1 MDITTQSH
9 DSESSDAI
17 NHFVR
22 RLTLL
27 SAMGVFLDG
36 YDLTIISVALLYIVP
51 TFHPLAAT
59 LGLVAA
65 SAVAGM
71 FVGSLVLGNL
81 SDRYG
86 RRTMYL
92 FDLLFFVVFAILSAL
107 SRNMTE
113 LIIFRFLLGVGIG
126 ADYPVSSALTA
137 EFAPRKRRGLLLVA
151 TIASYQVGAVV
162 AYVVGLLLLPTG
174 ADAWRWMLASG
185 AIPALIVV
193 WARRS
198 IPESPRWLHSAGKEQ
213 ESQAVYQAI
222 GVRDTLHDVAA
233 PLVST
238 DSRPRMGNFRRLFH
252 KDHLRMTIFTSLT
265 WFLFDAGA
273 YAFSI
278 FYPTIFKSLKGSTLE
293 SSVLASAIISAV
305 AFVGI
310 ILNLLL
316 VDRIGRKPIQFVG
329 LLGLGLM
336 FLLMSVIK
344 PGFAI
349 FVVLFMVMYIFLQG
363 PAQMTYVYA
372 TEVFPTSI
380 RATGQGFATAVSRIG
395 GLLGI
400 FAFPILL
407 KDVGLSV
414 GVRVLGTAVLLAAI
428 LTIWLAP
435 ETLNQ
440 SLSDQ

>member
-1 MDITTQSH
+1 M
-9 DSESSDAI
+9 
-17 NHFVR
+17 
-22 RLTLL
+22 
-27 SAMGVFLDG
+27 
-36 YDLTIISVALLYIVP
+36 
-51 TFHPLAAT
+51 
-59 LGLVAA
+59 
-65 SAVAGM
+65 
-71 FVGSLVLGNL
+71 
-81 SDRYG
+81 
-86 RRTMYL
+86 
-92 FDLLFFVVFAILSAL
+92 
-107 SRNMTE
+107 
-113 LIIFRFLLGVGIG
+113 
-126 ADYPVSSALTA
+126 
-137 EFAPRKRRGLLLVA
+137 
-151 TIASYQVGAVV
+151 
-162 AYVVGLLLLPTG
+162 
-174 ADAWRWMLASG
+174 
-185 AIPALIVV
+185 
-193 WARRS
+193 
-198 IPESPRWLHSAGKEQ
+198 
-213 ESQAVYQAI
+213 
-222 GVRDTLHDVAA
+222 
-233 PLVST
+233 
-238 DSRPRMGNFRRLFH
+238 
-252 KDHLRMTIFTSLT
+252 
-265 WFLFDAGA
+265 
-273 YAFSI
+273 
-278 FYPTIFKSLKGSTLE
+278 
-293 SSVLASAIISAV
+293 LASAIISAV

-435 ETLNQ
+435 ETRNQ

>member
-92 FDLLFFVVFAILSAL
+92 FDLLFFVVFAILSVL

-151 TIASYQVGAVV
+151 TIASY
-162 AYVVGLLLLPTG
+162 
-174 ADAWRWMLASG
+174 
-185 AIPALIVV
+185 
-193 WARRS
+193 
-198 IPESPRWLHSAGKEQ
+198 
-213 ESQAVYQAI
+213 
-222 GVRDTLHDVAA
+222 
-233 PLVST
+233 
-238 DSRPRMGNFRRLFH
+238 
-252 KDHLRMTIFTSLT
+252 
-265 WFLFDAGA
+265 
-273 YAFSI
+273 
-278 FYPTIFKSLKGSTLE
+278 
-293 SSVLASAIISAV
+293 
-305 AFVGI
+305 
-310 ILNLLL
+310 
-316 VDRIGRKPIQFVG
+316 
-329 LLGLGLM
+329 
-336 FLLMSVIK
+336 
-344 PGFAI
+344 
-349 FVVLFMVMYIFLQG
+349 
-363 PAQMTYVYA
+363 
-372 TEVFPTSI
+372 
-380 RATGQGFATAVSRIG
+380 
-395 GLLGI
+395 
-400 FAFPILL
+400 
-407 KDVGLSV
+407 
-414 GVRVLGTAVLLAAI
+414 
-428 LTIWLAP
+428 
-435 ETLNQ
+435 
-440 SLSDQ
+440 